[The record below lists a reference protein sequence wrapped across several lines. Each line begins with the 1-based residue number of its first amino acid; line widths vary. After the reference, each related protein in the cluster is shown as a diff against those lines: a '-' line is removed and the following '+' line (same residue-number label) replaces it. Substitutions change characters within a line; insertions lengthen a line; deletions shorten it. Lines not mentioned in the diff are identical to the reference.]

1 LSFYYACTIERQTCL
16 GVGPFSMPHSE
27 YVPFSVRVAVT
38 LDITGVEIQNEYPSP
53 ASVNSSFCL
62 R

>member
-1 LSFYYACTIERQTCL
+1 
-16 GVGPFSMPHSE
+16 MPHSE
-27 YVPFSVRVAVT
+27 YVPFYVRVAVT

-53 ASVNSSFCL
+53 ASVSSSFCL